1 MFGIL
6 MLFIPRLIFEYF
18 QIACAIIRVLQ
29 IVFVV
34 KLENVT
40 ARMDGV
46 VQNVTNVQLDG
57 LVQIVINVQLDG
69 LGEIVTNVT
78 QATMDLHIVEVSNY

>member
-1 MFGIL
+1 
-6 MLFIPRLIFEYF
+6 
-18 QIACAIIRVLQ
+18 
-29 IVFVV
+29 
-34 KLENVT
+34 
-40 ARMDGV
+40 MDGV